1 MRDAG
6 EKIMETMKKWLRNT
20 ITNAWI
26 GKATKAGLVEAM
38 DELYY
43 TWGSEG
49 MGPFAGAALV
59 VTKEDKNYPVKLA
72 A

>member
-1 MRDAG
+1 
-6 EKIMETMKKWLRNT
+6 METMKKWLRNT

-49 MGPFAGAALV
+49 MGASNHGVWLKDRP
-59 VTKEDKNYPVKLA
+59 
-72 A
+72 